1 MKITRKR
8 VLNTTAVAA
17 ILTAGVFGGTY
28 AKYLLQVDTQA
39 DTARVA
45 KFYVGSSEVNLFAN
59 TYDNEEGTLG
69 ADIATTDKYTNLIAP
84 NFTATGTLTYDV
96 TSEVKAELK
105 FDDRTKVET
114 NLPADIQK
122 DLKVVVGDTS
132 TGILYTGTVYD
143 LNQANGAG
151 LPSFTKIKDIPAH
164 TVGATI
170 KVPVTISWD
179 LENGHDKVETDAA
192 MAQYVGTDYTLTIS
206 AGAVLTQLD

>member
-45 KFYVGSSEVNLFAN
+45 KFYVGSSEVNLFTN
-59 TYDNEEGTLG
+59 TYDNEEGTSG
-69 ADIATTDKYTNLIAP
+69 ADIATDTDNLIAP
-84 NFTATGTLTYDV
+84 NFTATAELTYDV

-179 LENGHDKVETDAA
+179 
-192 MAQYVGTDYTLTIS
+192 
-206 AGAVLTQLD
+206 

>member
-8 VLNTTAVAA
+8 VLNTTAIAA

-69 ADIATTDKYTNLIAP
+69 ADIATTDKDTNLIAP
-84 NFTATGTLTYDV
+84 NFTATAELTYDV

-122 DLKVVVGDTS
+122 DLKVVVGDPAKP
-132 TGILYTGTVYD
+132 IYTGTVYD

-164 TVGATI
+164 TDGATI

-179 LENGHDKVETDAA
+179 LESGHDKVETDAA